1 MDKSKYEAEI
11 NELKKKQR
19 AVILAHNYQSL
30 EVQAMADYCGDSLE
44 LSRIAARV
52 DADTIVFAGVLFMAE
67 TAAILAPQKRILL
80 PRLDAGC
87 PMADMVTVGE
97 LRDLKAEYP
106 RAAVVSYVNSAAAI
120 KAESDV
126 CCTSANAPAVVRG
139 IEAEEI
145 IFIPDRNLGYYVQ
158 KKVPEKRVHLYYGYC
173 YVHDRFSIAELR
185 EARQKFPRA
194 RVLVH
199 PEVPPEV
206 QEEADEILS
215 TSGMMRYLA
224 ASAEQEFIVATE
236 EGLLEKMRLEH
247 PDKTVHSLGRAKI
260 CANMKK
266 TGLLDILRALES
278 GVYQISVPDEIA
290 VPARR
295 ALDGMLRF

>member
-1 MDKSKYEAEI
+1 MDRRKYEAEI
-11 NELKKKQR
+11 NELKKKHR

-30 EVQAMADYCGDSLE
+30 EVQAVADYCGDSLE
-44 LSRIAARV
+44 LSRIAARAE
-52 DADTIVFAGVLFMAE
+52 ADTIVFAGVLFMAE
-67 TAAILAPQKRILL
+67 TAAILAPQKRVLL

-97 LRDLKAEYP
+97 LRDLKSEYP
-106 RAAVVSYVNSAAAI
+106 RAVVVSYVNSAAAI
-120 KAESDV
+120 KAQSDV

-145 IFIPDRNLGYYVQ
+145 IFVPDRNLGYYVQ

-173 YVHDRFSIAELR
+173 YVHDRFSLAELR
-185 EARQKFPRA
+185 EARRMFPRA
-194 RVLVH
+194 RALVH
-199 PEVPPEV
+199 PEVPPDV

-215 TSGMMRYLA
+215 TSGMMRYIA
-224 ASAEQEFIVATE
+224 ASAEREFIVATE

-247 PDKTVHSLGRAKI
+247 PDKTVHSMGRPKI

-266 TGLLDILRALES
+266 TGLVDIVRALES
-278 GVYQISVPDEIA
+278 GVYRISVPDEIA
-290 VPARR
+290 VSARR